1 MPYPNIFQNL
11 LLFCSQG
18 TKMKRE
24 HIILNKIQTFYSIF
38 EVLIEKKQVA
48 LVSKIGRIELS
59 WNHAVMH
66 WL

>member
-1 MPYPNIFQNL
+1 
-11 LLFCSQG
+11 
-18 TKMKRE
+18 MKRE

-59 WNHAVMH
+59 
-66 WL
+66 